1 MALADDFKSF
11 CGDLL
16 LDNLEE
22 MQKTA
27 GEIAKKLNSQY
38 YNLSDEKSEHLY
50 IVGSVGR
57 ETAVKNNS
65 DLDIVSLALRKV

>member
-27 GEIAKKLNSQY
+27 GEIAKKLNSHY
-38 YNLSDEKSEHLY
+38 YNLS
-50 IVGSVGR
+50 
-57 ETAVKNNS
+57 AVKS
-65 DLDIVSLALRKV
+65 